1 MYKFLLILSLFT
13 QSVFSQVCDT
23 ILKNDVYNSYISY
36 DLKMVI
42 QVNYTL
48 YKGGGDCDRKRFR
61 FKKGTKIDISS
72 NKQYTKSGYD
82 RGHLANAKDFAYDC
96 EKDEKTF
103 RYYNCLPQTPN
114 LNRGIWKVWETKIRK
129 ESQTD
134 SLLLGGEMINVPKSQ
149 HWKDII
155 IKESQWFNVNEQQAY
170 KAMNYCFEN
179 YDEVKK
185 KALKLMKTNR
195 EKFTLNKMTEKLN
208 EIITSYVDKVP
219 TQVGIQLPKL
229 KKVGKDN
236 SSKIKLPKLKKT
248 SEATV

>member
-36 DLKMVI
+36 DLKMAI

-48 YKGGGDCDRKRFR
+48 YKGGGDCDRKKFR

-114 LNRGIWKVWETKIRK
+114 LNRGIWKVWETKIRE

-134 SLLLGGEMINVPKSQ
+134 SLLIMCGGIWEDSLV
-149 HWKDII
+149 
-155 IKESQWFNVNEQQAY
+155 VNE
-170 KAMNYCFEN
+170 MRIPTYCWKVVFSLTEMKIKHVLLFTN
-179 YDEVKK
+179 PKK
-185 KALKLMKTNR
+185 NSSVR
-195 EKFTLNKMTEKLN
+195 EITICELEEKLN
-208 EIITSYVDKVP
+208 Y
-219 TQVGIQLPKL
+219 KL
-229 KKVGKDN
+229 SFKK
-236 SSKIKLPKLKKT
+236 
-248 SEATV
+248 

>member
-1 MYKFLLILSLFT
+1 MYKFILILSLFT

-114 LNRGIWKVWETKIRK
+114 LNRGIWKVWETKIRE

-134 SLLLGGEMINVPKSQ
+134 SLLIMCGGIWSDSLV
-149 HWKDII
+149 
-155 IKESQWFNVNEQQAY
+155 VNG
-170 KAMNYCFEN
+170 MRIPNYCWKVVFSLTDKN
-179 YDEVKK
+179 IKHVLLFTNPKK
-185 KALKLMKTNR
+185 NSSVR
-195 EKFTLNKMTEKLN
+195 EITICELEEKLN
-208 EIITSYVDKVP
+208 Y
-219 TQVGIQLPKL
+219 KL
-229 KKVGKDN
+229 SFKK
-236 SSKIKLPKLKKT
+236 
-248 SEATV
+248 